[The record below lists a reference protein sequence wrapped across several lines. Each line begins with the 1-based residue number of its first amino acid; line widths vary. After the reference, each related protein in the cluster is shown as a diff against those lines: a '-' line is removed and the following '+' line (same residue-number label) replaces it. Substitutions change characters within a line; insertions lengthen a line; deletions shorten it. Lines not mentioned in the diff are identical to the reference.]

1 MNILIPDSWLHEFL
15 KTKATPKQLK
25 DCLSLCGPSVERINT
40 VDKEIVYDIEITSNR
55 PDMMSVT
62 GIAREASVILPRIGI
77 KAEFINDPY
86 TIQKPVF
93 PSKTKYS
100 LSITTDQKLNPRFTV
115 VVIDTVN
122 NKPSPQWLQQWLTL
136 AGMRPI
142 NSVVDITNYLMKAY
156 GQPVHAFDFD
166 LILPDKKGVPTMIL
180 RASKKGEKIMTLDG
194 KTHTLPGDDIV
205 IEDGS
210 GRLIDLCGIMGGGV
224 SHIQENSNRIVL
236 FVQTYDPSHIRKTS
250 MTLAHRTEAA
260 ALFEKGIDTELVM
273 PTMLKGIELLEELT
287 GGVVASKVY
296 DIYPK
301 PFEPYA
307 VSVSR
312 KKINIYIGQELSDHE
327 IEQTLSPLGFIPE
340 ISENTVVVT
349 VPSFRRDIA
358 IDVDIIEEIARI
370 YGYHNIKT
378 KLPDTEPPMV
388 FEDPILSKELTMK
401 HMLKGWGYTEILTY
415 SMLSEELMDIFDLPK
430 DRVYT
435 ISNPLSSEWIY
446 MRPTLIPSML
456 SAIKENLSNRNELSL
471 FELSMVYSYRKNNL
485 PEEKPMLLICM
496 TGNAFYTLKGIAES
510 IFATNGIPFPK
521 DEGPIPHWF
530 SLDRSLSLGQ
540 YGIVGEINPELLT
553 RLAIPKSVTMLELD
567 MTKLVTHRGK
577 ANTYKPIPKYP
588 ASFEDIALVI
598 PDKTLIGPMIHDMLS
613 INPLVTEV
621 TLLDRYQNIRTFH
634 VVYQST
640 EKNLTAGDVQPIR
653 EKILNMLSSKYQATL
668 KSL

>member
-1 MNILIPDSWLHEFL
+1 MNILIPDSWLRDYL

-25 DCLSLCGPSVERINT
+25 DCLSLCGPSIERINKIG
-40 VDKEIVYDIEITSNR
+40 KEIVYDIEITGNR
-55 PDMMSVT
+55 PDMMSVS
-62 GIAREASVILPRIGI
+62 GVAREASVILPRFDIP
-77 KAEFINDPY
+77 AEFINDPY
-86 TIQKPVF
+86 AIESPPL
-93 PSKTKYS
+93 PSKNTYS
-100 LSITTDQKLNPRFTV
+100 LSVTTDPKLNPRFTI
-115 VVIDTVN
+115 VVIDKVT
-122 NKPSPQWLQQWLTL
+122 NKPSPQWLQHWLTL

-166 LILPDKKGVPTMIL
+166 QILPDKKGIPTMIL
-180 RASKKGEKIMTLDG
+180 RPSKKGERIITLDE
-194 KTHTLPGDDIV
+194 KKHILPGDDIV

-224 SHIQENSNRIVL
+224 SHIQETSNRIAL
-236 FVQTYDPSHIRKTS
+236 FVQTYDPVHIRKTS
-250 MTLAHRTEAA
+250 MALAHRTEAA

-273 PTMLKGIELLEELT
+273 PTMIRGIELIKELT
-287 GGVVASKVY
+287 GGVIASKLY

-301 PFEPYA
+301 PFESYA

-312 KKINIYIGQELSDHE
+312 EKINIYIGQELSVED
-327 IEQTLSPLGFIPE
+327 IEQTLTPLGCIPD

-349 VPSFRRDIA
+349 VPSFRRDIT

-370 YGYHNIKT
+370 FGYHNIKT

-388 FEDPILSKELTMK
+388 FEDPILSEELSMK

-456 SAIKENLSNRNELSL
+456 SAIKENLSNQNELSL
-471 FELSMVYSYRKNNL
+471 FELSMEYVYRKNNL
-485 PEEKPMLLICM
+485 PEEKPMLLIGV
-496 TGNAFYTLKGIAES
+496 TGNAFYTLKGIAER
-510 IFATNGIPFPK
+510 IFASYGIPFPK
-521 DEGPIPHWF
+521 DEGPISHWF

-540 YGIVGEINPELLT
+540 YGIVGEINPDLLT

-577 ANTYKPIPKYP
+577 AHTYKPIPKYP
-588 ASFEDIALVI
+588 ASFEDIALII
-598 PDKTLIGPMIHDMLS
+598 PDKTLIGPIIRDMQS
-613 INPLVTEV
+613 IDPLVTEV

-653 EKILNMLSSKYQATL
+653 EKILTMLSEKYQAIL
-668 KSL
+668 KTV